1 MKGRR
6 ACGDEQAPPA
16 ESSSV
21 THGSASHAPPRPGL
35 GGGWGPGRPADSWA
49 AAVTAGTMRVST
61 ERTAGPQVAL
71 PGEKGPAR

>member
-1 MKGRR
+1 MSRLPQRSPALLLTGQRLM
-6 ACGDEQAPPA
+6 PP
-16 ESSSV
+16 
-21 THGSASHAPPRPGL
+21 GPGL

-49 AAVTAGTMRVST
+49 AAVTAGTMQVST